1 MPSPT
6 RETSERPNWSSQRA
20 YVLAS
25 VAGVVGLGNLWR
37 FPYMVGENGGGSF
50 IVAYLICVLLIG
62 IPLAIVEVSAGK
74 YIMRGPVG
82 VFRSINP
89 VWGPWFGWF
98 LVGMTVLIM
107 SYYFVI
113 TGWTLGYAG
122 NAIVGNLST
131 FPEFTD
137 GYTSLWLFMVVCGL
151 VVIGLMQGVGGVEA
165 TSKFL
170 MPLLVLIVGSLA
182 IYGQS
187 LDGASA
193 ARDFYF
199 SVEWDQFT
207 ESRTW
212 RMAAGQ
218 AFYSLSIGL
227 GFLITYGSYAPR
239 NLNVLGSTTAVAAT
253 NSTISMVAG
262 LMVFPIV
269 FTFGLQPDAG
279 SQLSFTAIPVL
290 LNDLAAGRLIGVA
303 FFVLLFL
310 AAFTSCYGGMMIPMT
325 AVRYE
330 LNLSKF
336 KAAVVATSV
345 TAMLG
350 IPSALSFTDSNLTL
364 GGQPF
369 LDRMDQITG
378 SGTVLVA
385 GFIGTAL
392 LAWFIPLDRLTVST
406 GSHHARKVSYG
417 VIYIARFVPLVAATA
432 FAATSL

>member
-1 MPSPT
+1 M
-6 RETSERPNWSSQRA
+6 
-20 YVLAS
+20 LAS

-151 VVIGLMQGVGGVEA
+151 VVIGLMKGVGGVEA

-187 LDGASA
+187 LGGASA

-199 SVEWDQFT
+199 SVDWDQFT
-207 ESRTW
+207 NSRTW

-239 NLNVLGSTTAVAAT
+239 NLNILGSTTAVAAT
-253 NSTISMVAG
+253 NSMISMVAG

-330 LNLSKF
+330 LNLSRF
-336 KAAVVATSV
+336 KAAVVATAL

-369 LDRMDQITG
+369 LDRIDQITG
-378 SGTVLVA
+378 SGIVLVA

-392 LAWFIPLDRLTVST
+392 LAWMIPLDRLTVST
-406 GSHHARKVSYG
+406 GSHHARKVSYA
-417 VIYIARFVPLVAATA
+417 VIYITRFVPLVAATA

>member
-1 MPSPT
+1 
-6 RETSERPNWSSQRA
+6 
-20 YVLAS
+20 
-25 VAGVVGLGNLWR
+25 
-37 FPYMVGENGGGSF
+37 
-50 IVAYLICVLLIG
+50 
-62 IPLAIVEVSAGK
+62 
-74 YIMRGPVG
+74 
-82 VFRSINP
+82 
-89 VWGPWFGWF
+89 
-98 LVGMTVLIM
+98 
-107 SYYFVI
+107 
-113 TGWTLGYAG
+113 
-122 NAIVGNLST
+122 
-131 FPEFTD
+131 
-137 GYTSLWLFMVVCGL
+137 
-151 VVIGLMQGVGGVEA
+151 
-165 TSKFL
+165 
-170 MPLLVLIVGSLA
+170 
-182 IYGQS
+182 
-187 LDGASA
+187 
-193 ARDFYF
+193 
-199 SVEWDQFT
+199 
-207 ESRTW
+207 
-212 RMAAGQ
+212 
-218 AFYSLSIGL
+218 
-227 GFLITYGSYAPR
+227 
-239 NLNVLGSTTAVAAT
+239 
-253 NSTISMVAG
+253 
-262 LMVFPIV
+262 
-269 FTFGLQPDAG
+269 
-279 SQLSFTAIPVL
+279 VL

>member
-131 FPEFTD
+131 FPKFTD

-151 VVIGLMQGVGGVEA
+151 VVIGLMKGVGGVEA

>member
-50 IVAYLICVLLIG
+50 IAADLICVLLIG
-62 IPLAIVEVSAGK
+62 IPLAIVEVTAGK

-82 VFRSINP
+82 VFRSISP
-89 VWGPWFGWF
+89 LWGPWFGWF
-98 LVGMTVLIM
+98 LIGMTVLIM

-131 FPEFTD
+131 FPEFTE
-137 GYTSLWLFMVVCGL
+137 GHTSLWLFIVVCGL
-151 VVIGLMQGVGGVEA
+151 VVIGLMQGVSGVEA

-170 MPLLVLIVGSLA
+170 MPLLVLIVGALA

-187 LDGASA
+187 LEGASA

-199 SVEWDQFT
+199 SVDWDQFT
-207 ESRTW
+207 NSRTW

-239 NLNVLGSTTAVAAT
+239 NLNVLGSTTAVATT

-279 SQLSFTAIPVL
+279 SELSFTAIPVL
-290 LNDLAAGRLIGVA
+290 LNDLAAGRLIGIA

-325 AVRYE
+325 AFRYE

-336 KAAVVATSV
+336 KAAVLATSV
-345 TAMLG
+345 TALLG
-350 IPSALSFTDSNLTL
+350 VPSALSFSDSNLTL

-369 LDRMDQITG
+369 LDRIDQLTG
-378 SGTVLVA
+378 SGIVLVA
-385 GFIGTAL
+385 GFAGTAL
-392 LAWFIPLDRLTVST
+392 LAWLIPLDRLTVAT
-406 GSHHARKVSYG
+406 GSHHARRLSYG
-417 VIYIARFVPLVAATA
+417 VIYLTRVMPLVAAVV
-432 FAATSL
+432 FAATSF

>member
-1 MPSPT
+1 MPSPK

-151 VVIGLMQGVGGVEA
+151 VVIGLMKGVGGVEA

-417 VIYIARFVPLVAATA
+417 MIYIARFVPLVAATA

>member
-151 VVIGLMQGVGGVEA
+151 VVIGLMKGVGGVEA